1 MFSPQ
6 PWGAESAQAVV
17 QQRRRSETC
26 SWEMQAGAGH
36 TWEGGA
42 HVGRRDEEENKGQ
55 REIKKKKMQL
65 KVLLVSVKSRQSPDY
80 KASILRQAA
89 RKNKSDRQPGAQLL
103 PHAVCRRQG
112 NHVDVVHSNPQWRQG
127 ISHRMCGPCC
137 PSKPMA
143 SGSKASVP
151 CRQQKGRKSSW
162 SWSMQAEE
170 TALTLC

>member
-1 MFSPQ
+1 
-6 PWGAESAQAVV
+6 
-17 QQRRRSETC
+17 
-26 SWEMQAGAGH
+26 MQAGAGH

-112 NHVDVVHSNPQWRQG
+112 NHVDVVHSNPQ
-127 ISHRMCGPCC
+127 
-137 PSKPMA
+137 
-143 SGSKASVP
+143 
-151 CRQQKGRKSSW
+151 
-162 SWSMQAEE
+162 
-170 TALTLC
+170 

>member
-55 REIKKKKMQL
+55 REIKKKK
-65 KVLLVSVKSRQSPDY
+65 KCSWRFYWSVLSQDSHQTTK
-80 KASILRQAA
+80 QAY
-89 RKNKSDRQPGAQLL
+89 
-103 PHAVCRRQG
+103 
-112 NHVDVVHSNPQWRQG
+112 
-127 ISHRMCGPCC
+127 
-137 PSKPMA
+137 
-143 SGSKASVP
+143 
-151 CRQQKGRKSSW
+151 
-162 SWSMQAEE
+162 
-170 TALTLC
+170 